1 MGETVA
7 AEKTNPLNQFT
18 DIAGM
23 PVEGNTPANGS
34 AVSDGYFLN
43 DRCWGTY
50 LHGILDNAIVIDS
63 LLAPYT
69 DMPGQTPD
77 HRQYKEE
84 QYDKLAALLRTHLDI
99 EYIYKTLES

>member
-18 DIAGM
+18 DAG
-23 PVEGNTPANGS
+23 G
-34 AVSDGYFLN
+34 SDGYFLN

-50 LHGILDNAIVIDS
+50 LHGILDNAVVIDS
-63 LLAPYT
+63 LLAPHT
-69 DMPGQTPD
+69 DSPGQTPD

-84 QYDKLAALLRTHLDI
+84 QYDKLAALLREHLDI
-99 EYIYKTLES
+99 DYIYKTLES